1 MAKKKMYT
9 FSERRHSR
17 KGITS
22 TVLGSISVVIFIA
35 LTYFAWWSYGEGGAI
50 LEFFF
55 AKGDLSFLQA
65 KVELLPLKNQ
75 DGIYC
80 GAVMRVFFETG
91 PVSVKNISCIR
102 FPRRVP
108 SSAVWRWCCGSS

>member
-50 LEFFF
+50 TRILRSY
-55 AKGDLSFLQA
+55 G
-65 KVELLPLKNQ
+65 N
-75 DGIYC
+75 
-80 GAVMRVFFETG
+80 
-91 PVSVKNISCIR
+91 R
-102 FPRRVP
+102 FCSLRPGQRSDQFP
-108 SSAVWRWCCGSS
+108 